1 MSKGSLCHYDPL
13 FVPTP
18 DLKDPFSIP
27 HGFLSRDYNSIDDR
41 PVGTQ
46 VKVNKR
52 WYEKKSDDNYYLFIN
67 QYIFNES
74 IDGPL
79 PELNSDL
86 HLENLHNGVTLYLSN
101 NLSFL

>member
-1 MSKGSLCHYDPL
+1 MSKDSLCHYDPL

-41 PVGTQ
+41 PLGTQ

-52 WYEKKSDDNYYLFIN
+52 WYEKKSDDNYYLFIKVDTN
-67 QYIFNES
+67 
-74 IDGPL
+74 D
-79 PELNSDL
+79 LNNAYKKKFKKDSK
-86 HLENLHNGVTLYLSN
+86 EAC
-101 NLSFL
+101 

>member
-1 MSKGSLCHYDPL
+1 MSKDSLCHYDPL

-41 PVGTQ
+41 PLGTQ

-52 WYEKKSDDNYYLFIN
+52 WYEKKSDDNYYLFIKVDTN
-67 QYIFNES
+67 
-74 IDGPL
+74 D
-79 PELNSDL
+79 LNNAYKKSL
-86 HLENLHNGVTLYLSN
+86 KKIQKKLAKL
-101 NLSFL
+101 

>member
-1 MSKGSLCHYDPL
+1 MSKESLCRYDPL

-27 HGFLSRDYNSIDDR
+27 YGYVNRDYNSIDDR

-52 WYEKKSDDNYYLFIN
+52 WYEKKSDDNYYLCIKVDAD
-67 QYIFNES
+67 IVEK
-74 IDGPL
+74 
-79 PELNSDL
+79 
-86 HLENLHNGVTLYLSN
+86 TLKKIRKKLAK
-101 NLSFL
+101 L

>member
-41 PVGTQ
+41 PLGTQ

-52 WYEKKSDDNYYLFIN
+52 WYEKKSDDNYYLFIKVDAN
-67 QYIFNES
+67 
-74 IDGPL
+74 D
-79 PELNSDL
+79 LNNAYKKSL
-86 HLENLHNGVTLYLSN
+86 KKIQKKLAKL
-101 NLSFL
+101 

>member
-41 PVGTQ
+41 PLGTQ

-52 WYEKKSDDNYYLFIN
+52 WYEKKSDDNYYLFIKVDTN
-67 QYIFNES
+67 
-74 IDGPL
+74 D
-79 PELNSDL
+79 LNNAYKNSL
-86 HLENLHNGVTLYLSN
+86 KKIQKKLAKL
-101 NLSFL
+101 

>member
-41 PVGTQ
+41 PLGTQ

-52 WYEKKSDDNYYLFIN
+52 WYEKKSDDNYYLFIKVDTN
-67 QYIFNES
+67 
-74 IDGPL
+74 D
-79 PELNSDL
+79 LNNAYKKSL
-86 HLENLHNGVTLYLSN
+86 KKIQKKLAKL
-101 NLSFL
+101 